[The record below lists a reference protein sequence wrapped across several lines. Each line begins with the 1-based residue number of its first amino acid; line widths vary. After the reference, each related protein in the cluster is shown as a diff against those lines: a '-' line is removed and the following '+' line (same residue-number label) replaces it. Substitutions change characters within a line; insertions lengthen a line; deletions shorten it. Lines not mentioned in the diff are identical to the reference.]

1 MTDLSDMPDEE
12 RSGGFLNYLPAILW
26 QRRWIAIPPFVLLSA
41 AGIATAALLPTTYQ
55 SSAKILVEAQELPT
69 DLVSAPV
76 TSLLDQ
82 RIAKIRQ
89 QVLSRGDL
97 IELIERLS
105 LYEEERRSKPLS
117 AVVDEMRE
125 AVKVEAVSGDIGQTE
140 GSNTIAFSMSYDYRD
155 PAKAQAVVQNL
166 VERFLEIDTTNT
178 AEQAGTTVTFL
189 QEQAG
194 NLQRQ
199 ISAIEGQITSIKA
212 QNGMALANTSLSTGG
227 TPAGYD
233 AQIGSLQSENRQLL
247 AQLRR
252 RVVTPRD
259 PLVAQAEAQ
268 LAVARATYAD
278 GHPDVALAEQRLAE
292 VRALAR
298 ANVTPVDNDNALIQS
313 QVAANNATIAALQRA
328 RSVETERM
336 SSSIANQARAPVI
349 MEQISQL
356 DGRANALRGQYQ
368 EVAQKLVNA
377 QNSARMTQEQKGER
391 LTVIEPPVVPDSP
404 ISPNPLLLI
413 LGGLL
418 LGAGLGVL
426 LALAIE
432 MILKPIR
439 GVDQI
444 EGMGLD
450 ALAVVPTFKPD
461 KSRFLGRLR
470 PERGRGTTPLPA
482 QG

>member
-1 MTDLSDMPDEE
+1 MPDEE

-41 AGIATAALLPTTYQ
+41 AGIAAAALLPTTYQ
-55 SSAKILVEAQELPT
+55 SAAKILVEAQELPAE
-69 DLVSAPV
+69 LVSAPV

-97 IELIERLS
+97 IELIERLD
-105 LYEEERRSKPLS
+105 LYEEERRTKPLS
-117 AVVDEMRE
+117 GIVDEMRE
-125 AVKVEAVSGDIGQTE
+125 AIKVEAVTGNLGQTE
-140 GSNTIAFSMSYDYRD
+140 NANTIAFTLSYDYRD

-166 VERFLEIDTTNT
+166 VERFLEIDTSNT

-189 QEQAG
+189 QEQSG

-199 ISAIEGQITSIKA
+199 IAAIEGQITSIKA
-212 QNGMALANTSLSTGG
+212 QNGMALSNSGIPTGG
-227 TPAGYD
+227 TPASYD

-247 AQLRR
+247 ARLQR
-252 RVVTPRD
+252 RVVTPKD

-278 GHPDVALAEQRLAE
+278 GHPDVALAEQRLAQ

-298 ANVTPVDNDNALIQS
+298 GNVVPVENDNALIQS

-328 RSVETERM
+328 RSVETERL
-336 SSSIANQARAPVI
+336 SSSMANSARAPVI

-356 DGRANALRGQYQ
+356 DGRANALRSQYQ

-404 ISPNPLLLI
+404 TSPNPLLLI

-426 LALAIE
+426 LALVVE

-461 KSRFLGRLR
+461 KSRLLGRLR
-470 PERGRGTTPLPA
+470 SERGRGAAPLPA

>member
-1 MTDLSDMPDEE
+1 M
-12 RSGGFLNYLPAILW
+12 
-26 QRRWIAIPPFVLLSA
+26 
-41 AGIATAALLPTTYQ
+41 
-55 SSAKILVEAQELPT
+55 
-69 DLVSAPV
+69 
-76 TSLLDQ
+76 
-82 RIAKIRQ
+82 
-89 QVLSRGDL
+89 
-97 IELIERLS
+97 
-105 LYEEERRSKPLS
+105 
-117 AVVDEMRE
+117 
-125 AVKVEAVSGDIGQTE
+125 
-140 GSNTIAFSMSYDYRD
+140 
-155 PAKAQAVVQNL
+155 
-166 VERFLEIDTTNT
+166 
-178 AEQAGTTVTFL
+178 TFL
-189 QEQAG
+189 QEQSG

-199 ISAIEGQITSIKA
+199 IAAIEGQITSIKA
-212 QNGMALANTSLSTGG
+212 QNGMALANAGIPTGG
-227 TPAGYD
+227 TPASYD

-298 ANVTPVDNDNALIQS
+298 GNVTPVENDNALIQS
-313 QVAANNATIAALQRA
+313 QVSANNATIAALQRA
-328 RSVETERM
+328 RSNETERM
-336 SSSIANQARAPVI
+336 SSTVANQARAPVI

-356 DGRANALRGQYQ
+356 DGRANALRSQYQ

-391 LTVIEPPVVPDSP
+391 LTVIEPPAVPDSSTS
-404 ISPNPLLLI
+404 INPLLLI

-426 LALAIE
+426 LALVVE

-444 EGMGLD
+444 EVMGLD
-450 ALAVVPTFKPD
+450 ALAGVPTFKPD
-461 KSRFLGRLR
+461 KSRLRGRLR
-470 PERGRGTTPLPA
+470 PERGRGAAPLPA

>member
-1 MTDLSDMPDEE
+1 MPDEE

-41 AGIATAALLPTTYQ
+41 AGIAAAALLPTTYQ
-55 SSAKILVEAQELPT
+55 SSAKILVEAQELPAE
-69 DLVSAPV
+69 LVSAPV

-97 IELIERLS
+97 IELIERLG
-105 LYEEERRSKPLS
+105 LYEEERRTKPLS
-117 AVVDEMRE
+117 GVVDEMRE
-125 AVKVEAVSGDIGQTE
+125 AIRVEAVSGSLGQTE
-140 GSNTIAFSMSYDYRD
+140 NGNTIAFIMSYDYRD

-166 VERFLEIDTTNT
+166 VERFLEIDTSNT

-199 ISAIEGQITSIKA
+199 VSAIEGQITSIKA
-212 QNGMALANTSLSTGG
+212 QNGMALTNTGIPSGG

-247 AQLRR
+247 ARLQR
-252 RVVTPRD
+252 RVVTPKD

-278 GHPDVALAEQRLAE
+278 EHPDVALAEQRLAQ

-298 ANVTPVDNDNALIQS
+298 GNVAPVENDNALIQS

-328 RSVETERM
+328 RSAETERL
-336 SSSIANQARAPVI
+336 SSSMSNAARAPVL

-356 DGRANALRGQYQ
+356 DGRANALRSQYQ

-404 ISPNPLLLI
+404 TSPNPLLLI

-418 LGAGLGVL
+418 LGAGLGLL
-426 LALAIE
+426 LALVVE

-461 KSRFLGRLR
+461 KSRLLGRLR
-470 PERGRGTTPLPA
+470 PERGRGAAPLPA

>member
-1 MTDLSDMPDEE
+1 MSDEE

-55 SSAKILVEAQELPT
+55 SSAKILVEAQELPAE
-69 DLVSAPV
+69 LVNSPV

-97 IELIERLS
+97 IELIERLG
-105 LYEEERRSKPLS
+105 LYEEERRTKPLS
-117 AVVDEMRE
+117 VVVDEMRE
-125 AVKVEAVSGDIGQTE
+125 AIKVEAVTGSLGQTE
-140 GSNTIAFSMSYDYRD
+140 NANTIAFTMSYDYRD

-166 VERFLEIDTTNT
+166 VERFLEIDTSNT

-189 QEQAG
+189 QEQSA

-212 QNGMALANTSLSTGG
+212 QNGMALTNTSLPTGSG
-227 TPAGYD
+227 SAGYD

-247 AQLRR
+247 SQLRR
-252 RVVTPRD
+252 RVPTPRD

-278 GHPDVALAEQRLAE
+278 GHPDVALAEQRLAQ

-298 ANVTPVDNDNALIQS
+298 SNVTPVENDNALIQS

-328 RSVETERM
+328 RSAESERQ
-336 SSSIANQARAPVI
+336 SSSMNNAARAPVI
-349 MEQISQL
+349 LEQISQL
-356 DGRANALRGQYQ
+356 DGRANALRSQYQ

-391 LTVIEPPVVPDSP
+391 LTVIEPPAVPDSP
-404 ISPNPLLLI
+404 TSPNPLLLI

-426 LALAIE
+426 LALVVE

-444 EGMGLD
+444 ESMGLD

-461 KSRFLGRLR
+461 KPRFIGRLR
-470 PERGRGTTPLPA
+470 PERGRGAAPLPA
-482 QG
+482 RG